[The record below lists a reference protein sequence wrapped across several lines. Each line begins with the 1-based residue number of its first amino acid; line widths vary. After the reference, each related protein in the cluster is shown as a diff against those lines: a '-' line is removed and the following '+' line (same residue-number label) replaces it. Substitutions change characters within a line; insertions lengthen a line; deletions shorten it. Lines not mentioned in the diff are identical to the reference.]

1 MKSIVESKTTTCAQ
15 ALELIRSHLEGDVSG
30 VESASLQQH
39 IKGCANCK
47 TEFEVQARLISLLN
61 QTFESN
67 RVSETF
73 DLHVNGKLKAQ
84 ADQPEVVVQASLPAK
99 PRSARKSAVLA
110 APRVDVSEE
119 SGPVIAPAGPGL
131 FASMSQRLGG
141 APWWGVSLALH
152 VLIIV
157 LASLVSMAIELP
169 RSDDGVIMIT
179 ELQARPV
186 ADAEKEEK
194 HDTEARDALASKDT
208 QATDPTSQEASNI
221 TVPPDILA
229 KAELSDH
236 FETINPDLPDT
247 HSAYGNPDAQ
257 SFHSVTG
264 NAEAAGGG
272 GNSGMGM
279 EDVIGVGGAASK
291 GSGGGFGGGDGT
303 GIGTGT
309 GPGKGSF
316 GQRNGGGRKLLVKR
330 HGGSRETESSVDK
343 ALHWLAYHQEPDGH
357 WDGKKYG
364 ANMAG
369 DAALTGLATLAF
381 LGAGHTEKI
390 GGYRDNVKRAVGW
403 IITQQDGD
411 GCISKGDHVA
421 ANGYNHPIASL
432 ALAEAAGMA
441 RIPETITAAQKAV
454 DYSVN
459 IFQCGKG
466 SDRLGWRYNPQEMGD
481 VSTTGW
487 FVMQLKSAKVAGL
500 HVDPLAF
507 EGASRFLDTLEV
519 EKKDPKD
526 PYSGNHFGY
535 RADAGGQGVA
545 AIRVKNAHCNTAI
558 GCLIRLFLGTKA
570 DEIQGAAEWFMDK
583 GGLPTA
589 QKPEFY
595 HWYYATL
602 TTFQVGGDVWKKW
615 NDAIKTA
622 LLALQCKGGDNDGS
636 FDPKGNSTE
645 GAEERG
651 GRVFTTAIGALCLE
665 VYYRYAQLQPGR

>member
-1 MKSIVESKTTTCAQ
+1 MKSAIESKSAACGQ
-15 ALELIRSHLEGDVSG
+15 SLELIRPYLEGELSAA
-30 VESASLQQH
+30 ESANLQQH
-39 IKGCANCK
+39 IKSCASCK

-73 DLHVNGKLKAQ
+73 DLHVNGRLKAQ
-84 ADQPEVVVQASLPAK
+84 ADEPELSAPAK
-99 PRSARKSAVLA
+99 KKSARRSAVMA
-110 APRVDVSEE
+110 APRVESDEE
-119 SGPVIAPAGPGL
+119 EAEPVVAAGPGWMESL
-131 FASMSQRLGG
+131 SARLGG

-157 LASLVSMAIELP
+157 LASLVSKAIELP
-169 RSDDGVIMIT
+169 HSDDGVIMVT
-179 ELQARPV
+179 ELQSRAQ
-186 ADAEKEEK
+186 ADAQKEEK
-194 HDTEARDALASKDT
+194 HETDVRDALNSKET
-208 QATDPTSQEASNI
+208 QPTDPTSQEASNI

-229 KAELSDH
+229 KAELGDH

-247 HSAYGNPDAQ
+247 HSAYGNPDSQ
-257 SFHSVTG
+257 SFHSVSG
-264 NAEAAGGG
+264 SADAVGGG
-272 GNSGMGM
+272 GTGGIGM

-303 GIGTGT
+303 GIGTGS
-309 GPGKGSF
+309 GAGKGSF
-316 GQRNGGGRKLLVKR
+316 GSRNGGGRKLMVKR
-330 HGGSRETESSVDK
+330 HGGSKETESAVDK

-364 ANMAG
+364 GVMAG
-369 DAALTGLATLAF
+369 DPALTGLATLAF

-390 GGYRDNVKRAVGW
+390 GGYKDNVKRAIGW

-411 GCISKGDHVA
+411 GCISKNDRA
-421 ANGYNHPIASL
+421 ANGYNHPMASL

-441 RIPETITAAQKAV
+441 RIPETCAAAQKAV

-459 IFQCGKG
+459 VFQCGKG

-545 AIRVKNAHCNTAI
+545 AIRVKNPHCNTAI
-558 GCLIRLFLGTKA
+558 GCLIRLFLGMKA
-570 DEIQGAAEWFMDK
+570 DEVQGAAEWFMDK
-583 GGLPTA
+583 GGVPTA
-589 QKPEFY
+589 QKPEYY

-615 NDAIKTA
+615 NEAIKTS
-622 LLALQCKGGDNDGS
+622 LLSLQCKGGDNDGS
-636 FDPKGNSTE
+636 FDPKGHSTE
-645 GAEERG
+645 GAEQCG